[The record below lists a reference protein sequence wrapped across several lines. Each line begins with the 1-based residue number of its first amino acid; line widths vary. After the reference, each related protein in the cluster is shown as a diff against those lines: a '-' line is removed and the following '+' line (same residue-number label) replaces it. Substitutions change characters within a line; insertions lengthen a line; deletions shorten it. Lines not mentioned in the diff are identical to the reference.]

1 MLKVSSRLSTAML
14 LAGLMLWSVTATAQN
29 APIKK
34 VEQVFKRVERSMCQS
49 LDLKNCKTAKLRKQR
64 AEAVGKPPP
73 LPRERPELKAKP
85 SQKLEE
91 AHQKSLEVISAKASE
106 TPPPKPVLRRLKNKP
121 AAVPPAPIPA
131 PVKTA
136 ALIKPQKPATE
147 KPSRSTDCTA
157 RLAELGASFKPQAT
171 PVNQGH
177 CSIPNPVKLFSVKS
191 SGKPIE
197 FSDAP
202 VLSCEFAA
210 TLAGW
215 TRDVAGP
222 LVKATTKQPLV
233 AVATGPGFDCR
244 GRNGDGSGKMS
255 EHASGNAVDI
265 GTLKL
270 GDGKVLNV
278 KGSNATL
285 VALRAAACE
294 SFTTVLGPGSNSAHE
309 EHFHFDLAHRN
320 NGYRVCN

>member
-1 MLKVSSRLSTAML
+1 MLKL
-14 LAGLMLWSVTATAQN
+14 LARLFTSALLFFLPVIAMAQET
-29 APIKK
+29 PIKQ
-34 VEQVFKRVERSMCQS
+34 VEQALKKVERSMCQS
-49 LDLKNCKTAKLRKQR
+49 LDLRNCKTAKSRKQR
-64 AEAVGKPPP
+64 KQMAVAPAP
-73 LPRERPELKAKP
+73 LPRERPDAKSNP
-85 SQKLEE
+85 ANTKIATSDAPL
-91 AHQKSLEVISAKASE
+91 
-106 TPPPKPVLRRLKNKP
+106 PKPVLRQAKKPP
-121 AAVPPAPIPA
+121 AAAQPATKPVPKPTPE
-131 PVKTA
+131 KTA
-136 ALIKPQKPATE
+136 ALIRPEKLQPE
-147 KPSRSTDCTA
+147 KPKLEITPQTSDCAA
-157 RLAELGASFKPQAT
+157 RLTELGATFKPQAT
-171 PVNQGH
+171 PANQGH
-177 CSIPNPVKLFSVKS
+177 CSITNAVQLISVMT

-210 TLAGW
+210 TLSGW

-285 VALRAAACE
+285 VALRAAACQ

-309 EHFHFDLAHRN
+309 EHFHFDLARRK